1 MRPNWGRIALVL
13 AVLAVLGGLVWAAAV
28 VWSGVTRQPLP
39 LDDQCRAQVGD
50 GTVTLTPEQAVNA
63 TLIASV
69 AARRGLPP
77 RAVSIALA
85 TAYQESGIRNL
96 DYGHADSLGL
106 FQQRPSQG
114 WGTAKQVM
122 DPYYSAGKFF
132 EALLKV
138 KDWKT
143 GDVNDV
149 AQKVQR
155 SAYPE
160 GYRRHVQN
168 ARTLA
173 SSLSGQTPASLSCA
187 VAKPAKADAAGLAA
201 VIRKAFKD
209 RAEVTRTEDGLTVVG
224 GSPADDWAIAHL
236 AVGGV
241 ADFGVA
247 EVRVGDRVW
256 THEPSGPANWRTD
269 DEAPD
274 AAITVS
280 FAKP

>member
-1 MRPNWGRIALVL
+1 MKAPIRILLAVIALVTAL
-13 AVLAVLGGLVWAAAV
+13 GLVWAAIQLWSIYTKTPGPLSDRCVATVKGNSVAV
-28 VWSGVTRQPLP
+28 
-39 LDDQCRAQVGD
+39 D
-50 GTVTLTPEQAVNA
+50 PEQAHNA
-63 TLIASV
+63 SLIAGV
-69 AARRGLPP
+69 AISRDLPP
-77 RAVSIALA
+77 RATSIALA

-143 GDVNDV
+143 GDINDV